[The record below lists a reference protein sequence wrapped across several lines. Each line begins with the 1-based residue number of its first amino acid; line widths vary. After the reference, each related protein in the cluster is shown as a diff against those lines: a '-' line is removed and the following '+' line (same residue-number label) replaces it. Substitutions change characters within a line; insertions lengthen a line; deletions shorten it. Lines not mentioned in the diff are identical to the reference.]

1 MTNTVDITPE
11 KYQQVFDVNSTAVF
25 LGMQAVI
32 PSMEKQGGGSIV
44 NISST
49 SGLVANV
56 GTPNL
61 AYVGSKFAV
70 RGVSKQV
77 AVEYGSKN
85 IRANSVHPGYIKT
98 PMMVLATDAGGGGAA
113 SQIPL
118 GRMAEAHEVSNLVLF
133 LVSDGSSFITGMEH
147 VIDGGMTAA

>member
-1 MTNTVDITPE
+1 M
-11 KYQQVFDVNSTAVF
+11 
-25 LGMQAVI
+25 
-32 PSMEKQGGGSIV
+32 
-44 NISST
+44 
-49 SGLVANV
+49 
-56 GTPNL
+56 
-61 AYVGSKFAV
+61 
-70 RGVSKQV
+70 

-98 PMMVLATDAGGGGAA
+98 PMMVLATDAEGGDAA

-133 LVSDGSSFITGMEH
+133 LASDGSSFITGMEH

>member
-1 MTNTVDITPE
+1 M
-11 KYQQVFDVNSTAVF
+11 
-25 LGMQAVI
+25 
-32 PSMEKQGGGSIV
+32 
-44 NISST
+44 
-49 SGLVANV
+49 
-56 GTPNL
+56 
-61 AYVGSKFAV
+61 
-70 RGVSKQV
+70 

-118 GRMAEAHEVSNLVLF
+118 GRMVEAQEVSNLVLF